1 MKPVCFVLGAGA
13 GIGGNVAKRFTKEGY
28 HAHLTR
34 RTEGDGL
41 KKLISAIEDA
51 GGSATGSLLNAVKEN
66 EIEDQVI
73 HVEKNIGP
81 TRRMVSYTIAIN
93 LIQTDA
99 VLKFVKL
106 VVGPEFLESFI
117 KICSPIYK
125 RDILTD

>member
-1 MKPVCFVLGAGA
+1 EQTS
-13 GIGGNVAKRFTKEGY
+13 I
-28 HAHLTR
+28 
-34 RTEGDGL
+34 
-41 KKLISAIEDA
+41 
-51 GGSATGSLLNAVKEN
+51 
-66 EIEDQVI
+66 
-73 HVEKNIGP
+73 EKNIGP

-106 VVGPEFLESFI
+106 VSGPEFLEIFT